1 MEIKSLIERI
11 EGGEN
16 TNALDVLVEV
26 ALFEPNEEHTSCRPN
41 AAGTKVIYR
50 SHIGHEATYLA
61 ADWTLPPIRPATLAA
76 LKARSQSH
84 EG

>member
-1 MEIKSLIERI
+1 MTDLSSLIERI
-11 EGGEN
+11 EAGEN

-26 ALFEPNEEHTSCRPN
+26 ALFEPDEEHASCRPN

-50 SHIGHEATYLA
+50 SHTGLEATYLA

-76 LKARSQSH
+76 LKARNPSQ
-84 EG
+84 